1 VAGPSSLAA
10 MSDFTPWSGLTGGV
24 LIGLSASL
32 LLLGAGRV
40 AGVSGITA
48 GAFSSD
54 RAERDWRLAFVGGLV
69 AAGLGFV
76 LLHPASI
83 TPSPRPLVWLALAGL
98 LVGVGT
104 RLGSGCT
111 SGHGVCGTSRLSPRS
126 LVATLVFVLSGMLT
140 VALLRVFGG
149 AS

>member
-1 VAGPSSLAA
+1 
-10 MSDFTPWSGLTGGV
+10 MSDFTPWSGLGGGM

-40 AGVSGITA
+40 AGVSGIIA
-48 GAFSSD
+48 GAFSSE
-54 RAERDWRLAFVGGLV
+54 RALRDWRLAFLVGLF
-69 AAGLGFV
+69 AAGLAFAV
-76 LLHPASI
+76 SAPQTI
-83 TPSPRPLVWLALAGL
+83 EPSPRPLGWLAVAGL

-126 LVATLVFVLSGMLT
+126 LVATLIFVSSGMLS
-140 VALLRVFGG
+140 VGLWRALGG
-149 AS
+149 TP

>member
-1 VAGPSSLAA
+1 
-10 MSDFTPWSGLTGGV
+10 MSDFTPWSGLAGGV

-40 AGVSGITA
+40 AGISGITA
-48 GAFSSD
+48 GAFSRERD
-54 RAERDWRLAFVGGLV
+54 HRDWRLAFLAGLV
-69 AAGLGFV
+69 AAGLFV
-76 LLHPASI
+76 NLVVPGSLAA
-83 TPSPRPLVWLALAGL
+83 SPRTHVELALAGL

-126 LVATLVFVLSGMLT
+126 LVATLIFVATGML
-140 VALLRVFGG
+140 VVGLWRALG
-149 AS
+149 ALS